1 MDRLV
6 CMTEKGALAM
16 GKRLGIY
23 IFDNAEVI
31 DWATPTGV
39 FAVARRMDPELETFL
54 IGDTQSPV
62 VATAGLRVTPKYGL
76 ADNPSMDA
84 FLIPGGLGTRAE
96 IHNRR
101 LIDFVRSLPEEV
113 LLVSVC
119 TGSWVYGVAG
129 LLDGIR
135 ATNRKNGDPN
145 EPMVPIDRLAK
156 LAPKCIID
164 RHRVVD
170 TGRIITGG
178 GITSGLEVGLHILKR
193 FGYDADFVD
202 KVAYVMEYEKQW
214 ELTKGDL
221 LET

>member
-1 MDRLV
+1 M
-6 CMTEKGALAM
+6 K
-16 GKRLGIY
+16 KRLGIY
-23 IFDNAEVI
+23 IFDNVEVI
-31 DWATPTGV
+31 DWAGPTGV

-54 IGDTQSPV
+54 IGDTPSPV
-62 VATAGLRVTPKYGL
+62 VATAGLRVMPKYGL

-96 IHNRR
+96 LHNKR
-101 LIDFVRSLPEEV
+101 LLDFVKSLPAET

-119 TGSWVYGVAG
+119 TGSWVYGAAG

-156 LAPKCIID
+156 LAPNCIID

-170 TGRIITGG
+170 SGRIITGG
-178 GITSGLEVGLHILKR
+178 GITSGLEVGFHILKR
-193 FGYDADFVD
+193 FGYSSDFID
-202 KVAYVMEYEKQW
+202 KVAYIMEYEQQW
-214 ELTKGDL
+214 ALMRNDL
-221 LET
+221 IEINE

>member
-1 MDRLV
+1 
-6 CMTEKGALAM
+6 M

-96 IHNRR
+96 IHNKR
-101 LIDFVRSLPEEV
+101 LLDFVGSLPAEV

-135 ATNRKNGDPN
+135 ATNRKNADPN
-145 EPMVPIDRLAK
+145 EPLVPIEGSRSSPRNA
-156 LAPKCIID
+156 
-164 RHRVVD
+164 
-170 TGRIITGG
+170 
-178 GITSGLEVGLHILKR
+178 S
-193 FGYDADFVD
+193 
-202 KVAYVMEYEKQW
+202 
-214 ELTKGDL
+214 
-221 LET
+221 